1 MGTNLN
7 KSDINVSSNSSPINT
22 SNDLNNTLHYSASF
36 DGIDNGPRW
45 CIVGVTTNNLN
56 VETNILQK
64 APLCLNI
71 TKGYVI
77 KTSSTEE
84 GSSLEELERSVL
96 DLPTLY
102 TQVAVAGSKAPI
114 NDQHD
119 FRIEKRHRYWRQW
132 LFRSRWP
139 IIGVKKKCWEAE
151 ENINWRKLILQD
163 SPDYYSKAI
172 SFEDHNNEQCQWL
185 ISMIC

>member
-1 MGTNLN
+1 MQRLIVIVHFCFADKNQKPLFLLHHFISKTITPMPITTSKERIESWSYKVGACRVPSCL
-7 KSDINVSSNSSPINT
+7 SSCKRCK
-22 SNDLNNTLHYSASF
+22 YY
-36 DGIDNGPRW
+36 
-45 CIVGVTTNNLN
+45 C
-56 VETNILQK
+56 
-64 APLCLNI
+64 
-71 TKGYVI
+71 KGYVI